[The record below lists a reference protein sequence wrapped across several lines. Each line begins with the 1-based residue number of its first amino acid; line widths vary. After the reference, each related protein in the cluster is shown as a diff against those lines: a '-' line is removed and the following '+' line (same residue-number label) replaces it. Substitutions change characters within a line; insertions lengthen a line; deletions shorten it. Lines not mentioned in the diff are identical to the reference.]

1 MTSGSFCS
9 CWTLSNLALIFT
21 SLSPQSHEKGSKK
34 TKPPEQITGF
44 PLLNTSLFGWPLWP
58 LYSLCV
64 SVWVK
69 VCVLCAAHSPFW
81 KLRLWAANEKKT
93 LVLCLS
99 VVRLCMCVCVCVCHV
114 WLIVRSLHRGHS
126 EQDGQC
132 VWLFLLRVQKERCSY
147 FSHYSVAPVCPNTTT
162 STHLGQ
168 NFNVCVCVCITSH
181 LTPYTWGSDST
192 KRSRSSNLDR
202 DQTALNDRQPKWS
215 RGFRGLEK
223 AACWD
228 QSWL

>member
-81 KLRLWAANEKKT
+81 KLRLWAANEKKDT
-93 LVLCLS
+93 CLVFECCQT
-99 VVRLCMCVCVCVCHV
+99 VYVRVCVCVTCG
-114 WLIVRSLHRGHS
+114 SLS
-126 EQDGQC
+126 EVYTEVTVSRMDSVCG
-132 VWLFLLRVQKERCSY
+132 Y
-147 FSHYSVAPVCPNTTT
+147 FYSVYRRRGVATFP
-162 STHLGQ
+162 
-168 NFNVCVCVCITSH
+168 IT
-181 LTPYTWGSDST
+181 L
-192 KRSRSSNLDR
+192 
-202 DQTALNDRQPKWS
+202 
-215 RGFRGLEK
+215 
-223 AACWD
+223 
-228 QSWL
+228 